1 MTDGPLILDGR
12 EVSRHTRAEL
22 AVQASEFTARA
33 GRKPGLAVL
42 IVGDDPASKI
52 YVGQK
57 AKACAAVG
65 FHSRVDNLPEETSQ
79 EELLSRIESLNADP
93 AFDGILV
100 QLPLPPH
107 IDEEAVIETISPAK
121 DVDGFHP
128 SNVGDLLLDKPRF
141 VPCTPL
147 GILKM
152 LAYYDIDPSGKEAVI
167 IGRSNIVG
175 KPAAVLLLR
184 KNATVTICHSRTADL
199 AAHTRR
205 ADLVVAAVGRA
216 GILTADM
223 VKPGAVIIDVGMN
236 RLEGRKVVGDVDFE
250 GLLSVA
256 GAITPVPGGVGPMTI
271 TMLLSNTLLA
281 ARMAR
286 GEDPSSP

>member
-22 AVQASEFTARA
+22 AVQASEFEART
-33 GRKPGLAVL
+33 GRKPGLAVI
-42 IVGDDPASKI
+42 IVGVDPASKI

-65 FHSRVDNLPEETSQ
+65 FHSSVDTLPEETPQ
-79 EELLSRIESLNADP
+79 EELLARIAKLNADP

-107 IDEEAVIETISPAK
+107 IDAEAVIEAISPAK

-141 VPCTPL
+141 IPCTPL

-152 LAYYDIDPSGKEAVI
+152 LAFYDIDPAGKEAVI

-199 AAHTRR
+199 ASHTRR
-205 ADLVVAAVGRA
+205 ADLIVAAVGRA

-223 VKPGAVIIDVGMN
+223 VKPGAVIVDVGMN
-236 RLEGRKVVGDVDFE
+236 RLEDRKVVGDVDFE

-286 GEDPSSP
+286 GEEPANP

>member
-107 IDEEAVIETISPAK
+107 IDEAAVIETISPAK

>member
-107 IDEEAVIETISPAK
+107 IDEEAVIEAISPAK

-128 SNVGDLLLDKPRF
+128 SNVGDLLLDRPRF
-141 VPCTPL
+141 IPCTPL

-152 LAYYDIDPSGKEAVI
+152 LAYYDIDPAGKEAVI

-205 ADLVVAAVGRA
+205 ADLIVAAVGRA

-286 GEDPSSP
+286 GEDPASP

>member
-216 GILTADM
+216 GMLTADM
-223 VKPGAVIIDVGMN
+223 VKPGAVIVDVGMN

>member
-22 AVQASEFTARA
+22 AVQASEFKAQA
-33 GRKPGLAVL
+33 GRKPGLAVI

-65 FHSRVDNLPEETSQ
+65 FHSRVDNLPEETLQ
-79 EELLSRIESLNADP
+79 EELLARIERLNADL

-107 IDEEAVIETISPAK
+107 ISEEAVIETISPAK

-128 SNVGDLLLDKPRF
+128 SNVGDLLLDKPRL

-152 LAYYDIDPSGKEAVI
+152 LSYYDIDPSGKEAVV

-216 GILTADM
+216 GMLTADM
-223 VKPGAVIIDVGMN
+223 VKPGAVIVDVGMN

-281 ARMAR
+281 ARLAR